1 LQQTTSY
8 NLTSSSAR
16 LLYLPRTREWHFY
29 NRCELEGSILSAG
42 EVELMP
48 RLLDL
53 LATRDADENMKNAH
67 RALWKYEQVKSED
80 EISPIQGSSAR
91 SKPKSCACMYN
102 SWWHGGVV
110 GLTLANGV
118 STPSTIA
125 QAPTLFHVRR
135 LRTQVSASNRQ
146 SRSSICI
153 IPHYGVRI
161 MLVTGPS
168 QTQQCCF

>member
-1 LQQTTSY
+1 MQDCCIYQGLESGTS
-8 NLTSSSAR
+8 
-16 LLYLPRTREWHFY
+16 

-153 IPHYGVRI
+153 IPHYTVSGLCSSLDRVRLSSVV
-161 MLVTGPS
+161 LVN
-168 QTQQCCF
+168 